1 MFPRSLIVLSSVL
14 VCGVVLAQDPNYE
27 LSLTDAQGAPGDTV
41 GVTCVLDNPLAPT
54 NLAGWSIGICHDDA
68 LVDPVDAVSG
78 ATTLIVNGGSPPSFL
93 QINVVSNGT
102 EAPGFDPG
110 VNQGVVISFVGANPL
125 PPGSGY
131 ELLDIT
137 YSLIG
142 SGGSA
147 TLQYCETTQ
156 GATGAV
162 SVVLTPQGGGG
173 SITPTTSTGTV
184 EVMAGADPYVLDL
197 TDASGPSGSEQQVS
211 ALLDVDSTAELVAGW
226 SFGVCHDAALVD
238 VVDAVAGPTTAA
250 LGGGAGPAFL
260 QINVI
265 PNGTEPAGSDPGVNM
280 GAVISFTGSETISA
294 GDDQNLLDITYS
306 LDGASG
312 VAQLD
317 YCETTLGATD
327 FVQVIIS
334 PQGGMSSVTPTQT
347 GGTITI
353 VTTAVTFVRGDC
365 NADGAID
372 TSDAMGLAQ
381 YLFTGGATPTCFDA
395 CDTNDDGELDVSDP
409 VYLLNAL
416 FIAGPALPA
425 PTTCGDDPTADGLD
439 CASFAACP

>member
-1 MFPRSLIVLSSVL
+1 MFPRALIVLSSVF
-14 VCGVVLAQDPNYE
+14 VCGVAFAQDPNHE

-41 GVTCVLDNPLAPT
+41 GVTCVLDNPTSPV
-54 NLAGWSIGICHDDA
+54 NIAGWSIGVCHDDA

-78 ATTLIVNGGSPPSFL
+78 ATTLIVNGGNPPSFL
-93 QINVVSNGT
+93 QINVIPNGT

-142 SGGSA
+142 SAGSA
-147 TLQYCETTQ
+147 TIEYCGTTQ
-156 GATGAV
+156 GATGPV
-162 SVVLTPQGGGG
+162 SVVLTPQGGGA
-173 SITPTTSTGTV
+173 SIVPTTSGGVV
-184 EVMAGADPYVLDL
+184 EIVAGADPYVLDL
-197 TDASGPSGSEQQVS
+197 TDASGASGSVQAVS
-211 ALLDVDSTAELVAGW
+211 VLFDISVGADNVAGW
-226 SFGVCHDAALVD
+226 SLGVCHDSALVD
-238 VVDAVAGPTTAA
+238 VVDAVEGATTLTIA
-250 LGGGAGPAFL
+250 PDFL

-280 GAVISFTGSETISA
+280 GVVISFTGSNPLAPGA
-294 GDDQNLLDITYS
+294 GLELLDITYS
-306 LDGASG
+306 LDAASG
-312 VAQLD
+312 VAQIS
-317 YCETTLGATD
+317 YCDTTIGATSTVD
-327 FVQVIIS
+327 TVIV
-334 PQGGMSSVTPTQT
+334 PEGGMASVIPTQL
-347 GGTITI
+347 GGEISI

-365 NADGAID
+365 NADGASD
-372 TSDAMGLAQ
+372 ASDAMGLAE

-409 VYLLNAL
+409 IYLLNAL